1 MAHFQ
6 GTNSTNPFW
15 DFVSGLLKNPSPEQ
29 EACHAPKPILLDT
42 GEVRTVNCTDYFLIV
57 NIFWVFF
64 QIDFPYKWHPDI
76 IDTQMLK
83 IGNLLIAALPGEFTT
98 MSGRRMRESV
108 QNMALEV
115 TQGSEDTVVVLAGL
129 SNVYTHYITTFEEY
143 QRQRYE
149 AASTIYGPYT
159 LDAYLQQYRYLTA
172 KILNV

>member
-1 MAHFQ
+1 
-6 GTNSTNPFW
+6 
-15 DFVSGLLKNPSPEQ
+15 
-29 EACHAPKPILLDT
+29 
-42 GEVRTVNCTDYFLIV
+42 
-57 NIFWVFF
+57 
-64 QIDFPYKWHPDI
+64 
-76 IDTQMLK
+76 MLK